1 MGDYSGFKLYNY
13 FNACACALRGLL
25 LSAFLRSASHNSVN
39 THQNENRFLAFG
51 SPTSSAEVQ
60 FCRKCTDF
68 CFYFILYSETQC
80 ISKLDKI
87 GIFID
92 MKFH

>member
-1 MGDYSGFKLYNY
+1 MKIYVVVTNVVNDVTQQSG
-13 FNACACALRGLL
+13 
-25 LSAFLRSASHNSVN
+25 HN
-39 THQNENRFLAFG
+39 T
-51 SPTSSAEVQ
+51 
-60 FCRKCTDF
+60 
-68 CFYFILYSETQC
+68 FYFILYSENQC

>member
-1 MGDYSGFKLYNY
+1 MSFIS
-13 FNACACALRGLL
+13 
-25 LSAFLRSASHNSVN
+25 LS
-39 THQNENRFLAFG
+39 
-51 SPTSSAEVQ
+51 EVKI
-60 FCRKCTDF
+60 F
-68 CFYFILYSETQC
+68 FYFILDSENQC

>member
-1 MGDYSGFKLYNY
+1 MKRRKEEREEEKRRMKGGDGNI
-13 FNACACALRGLL
+13 N
-25 LSAFLRSASHNSVN
+25 
-39 THQNENRFLAFG
+39 
-51 SPTSSAEVQ
+51 
-60 FCRKCTDF
+60 
-68 CFYFILYSETQC
+68 FYFILYSETQC

>member
-1 MGDYSGFKLYNY
+1 MWDNSETSFKLVTNI
-13 FNACACALRGLL
+13 
-25 LSAFLRSASHNSVN
+25 
-39 THQNENRFLAFG
+39 
-51 SPTSSAEVQ
+51 
-60 FCRKCTDF
+60 
-68 CFYFILYSETQC
+68 YFILYSETQC

>member
-1 MGDYSGFKLYNY
+1 MGMNNTLYCHLYSDTFDVPHYEKENILYN
-13 FNACACALRGLL
+13 NKVGSLL
-25 LSAFLRSASHNSVN
+25 VF
-39 THQNENRFLAFG
+39 
-51 SPTSSAEVQ
+51 SSYKV
-60 FCRKCTDF
+60 FF
-68 CFYFILYSETQC
+68 FYFILYSENQC

>member
-1 MGDYSGFKLYNY
+1 MYLKILLAQCTKL
-13 FNACACALRGLL
+13 NASILL
-25 LSAFLRSASHNSVN
+25 AQCTKLNASIS
-39 THQNENRFLAFG
+39 L
-51 SPTSSAEVQ
+51 VQ
-60 FCRKCTDF
+60 CTKCI
-68 CFYFILYSETQC
+68 YFILDSENQC

>member
-1 MGDYSGFKLYNY
+1 MK
-13 FNACACALRGLL
+13 
-25 LSAFLRSASHNSVN
+25 
-39 THQNENRFLAFG
+39 QNDVHKVIIL
-51 SPTSSAEVQ
+51 
-60 FCRKCTDF
+60 
-68 CFYFILYSETQC
+68 YFILYSETQC

>member
-1 MGDYSGFKLYNY
+1 MTFV
-13 FNACACALRGLL
+13 CLL
-25 LSAFLRSASHNSVN
+25 AIFL
-39 THQNENRFLAFG
+39 QY
-51 SPTSSAEVQ
+51 
-60 FCRKCTDF
+60 DF
-68 CFYFILYSETQC
+68 CLVSVVLYYNVTCVYFLLNFIGLYFILYSETQC

>member
-1 MGDYSGFKLYNY
+1 MTSVAMALQYGCGFVLP
-13 FNACACALRGLL
+13 
-25 LSAFLRSASHNSVN
+25 
-39 THQNENRFLAFG
+39 
-51 SPTSSAEVQ
+51 SPNIGV
-60 FCRKCTDF
+60 
-68 CFYFILYSETQC
+68 YFILDSENQC

>member
-1 MGDYSGFKLYNY
+1 MRNDIVSTC
-13 FNACACALRGLL
+13 FNK
-25 LSAFLRSASHNSVN
+25 VI
-39 THQNENRFLAFG
+39 
-51 SPTSSAEVQ
+51 
-60 FCRKCTDF
+60 
-68 CFYFILYSETQC
+68 YFILYSETQC

>member
-1 MGDYSGFKLYNY
+1 MTGLCLYQV
-13 FNACACALRGLL
+13 G
-25 LSAFLRSASHNSVN
+25 VP
-39 THQNENRFLAFG
+39 G
-51 SPTSSAEVQ
+51 I
-60 FCRKCTDF
+60 
-68 CFYFILYSETQC
+68 YFILDSENQC

>member
-1 MGDYSGFKLYNY
+1 MTLVSYL
-13 FNACACALRGLL
+13 
-25 LSAFLRSASHNSVN
+25 FL
-39 THQNENRFLAFG
+39 FLNGKA
-51 SPTSSAEVQ
+51 
-60 FCRKCTDF
+60 TD
-68 CFYFILYSETQC
+68 FYFILYSETQC

>member
-1 MGDYSGFKLYNY
+1 MEDRNSCKIRYPPMKKIYIIIEII
-13 FNACACALRGLL
+13 LL
-25 LSAFLRSASHNSVN
+25 LLLTKRPFDI
-39 THQNENRFLAFG
+39 
-51 SPTSSAEVQ
+51 P
-60 FCRKCTDF
+60 CRGTWKL
-68 CFYFILYSETQC
+68 YFILYSETQC

>member
-1 MGDYSGFKLYNY
+1 MSFIS
-13 FNACACALRGLL
+13 
-25 LSAFLRSASHNSVN
+25 LS
-39 THQNENRFLAFG
+39 
-51 SPTSSAEVQ
+51 EVK
-60 FCRKCTDF
+60 FF
-68 CFYFILYSETQC
+68 FYFILYSETQC